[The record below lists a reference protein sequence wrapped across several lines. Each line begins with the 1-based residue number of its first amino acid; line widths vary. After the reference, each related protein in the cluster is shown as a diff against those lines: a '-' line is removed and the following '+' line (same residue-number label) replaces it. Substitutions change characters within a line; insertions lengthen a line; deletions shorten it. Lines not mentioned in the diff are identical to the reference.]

1 MSAPTDSLVV
11 RLLRG
16 LSARVIGFPGWF
28 IWPQLV
34 LFAACVWYTVANLEF
49 VMDRNALLDAN
60 LAYNQNFLRY
70 RNEFPAQ
77 ADLVAVVE
85 SEDPEKNRQ
94 FVERLAV
101 RLEAEST
108 AVSPTNLFTDV
119 FYKGDLTLMGKKALL
134 FVPETNLVE
143 LNRTLKEYRPFLQQF
158 ASSSNLSSLFGQIN
172 TLIRT
177 SPQQTNAET
186 ESLIN
191 SLPALQRI
199 IRRAQESLNRPGTP
213 PSPGVEALFGGG
225 REAESRKYLTFG
237 RGQIYL
243 TTARPRAIL
252 AEEAVPPPPSL
263 WSRITGRDPSSPE
276 ALKKRRKSLQADLNA
291 RAVSR
296 FRELVLEVQAEVG
309 GVNAGVTGEGVLDF
323 DEMVQ
328 SQKDSTMATT
338 LSLVLVA
345 LIFVFGYRQMV
356 RPLLATGCLVIGLGY
371 TMAFTTATVG
381 HLNILT
387 ITFVPML
394 IGLAIDFGVHL
405 ITRFE
410 EELANGLTKTDA
422 MELAMVNTG
431 KGIFTGCLTTAGAFA
446 AMSITDFR
454 GIREMGVICG
464 GGLVICLI
472 PMLTLLPALLL
483 GRKSARAAHQPVA
496 KAPANET
503 PDLRARIERIWL
515 ERPWTVL
522 GLAGALS
529 AFTAVGAFRVH
540 FDYNLLNMQSP
551 QLASVQFEHKLVDS
565 AEKSVIFGA
574 VIATNLAEAQLLEER
589 LRALPTVGSVESMAS
604 FLAADST
611 TKLALIQGIRD
622 TAAPIEFAEPDSRP
636 VDLND
641 LSQTLW
647 SLQGYL
653 ALAADEVALR
663 GRTNLLNDIVSL
675 KNALGEFRT
684 DLFRGT
690 PQERERHARKLAAF
704 QYALLSD
711 LRDTINTLRTQ
722 DNTGGLRPIDLPDPL
737 RNRFVGVH
745 SNLLLQVYPRTNV
758 WDREPQQAFVAE
770 LHSVEPTATG
780 APVQM
785 YFYTELLKQSYVEA
799 AWWALAAIV
808 VLVWIH
814 FRKFSS
820 VVLSLIP
827 VGLGTLWVVG
837 IMGWVG
843 VPFNPANIMML
854 PLVIG
859 IGITN
864 GIHILNRF
872 AEEKNPSILAKST
885 GKAVFVSGL
894 TTVAGFGSLVL
905 AEHQGIR
912 SLGFIMAFGTA
923 TCMTAGLTVLPA
935 LLTVGERK
943 SPPAP

>member
-186 ESLIN
+186 DSLIN

-243 TTARPRAIL
+243 TTARPRTIL

-263 WSRITGRDPSSPE
+263 WSRLTGRDPTSPE
-276 ALKKRRKSLQADLNA
+276 ALKKRRKSLQEDLNA

-338 LSLVLVA
+338 LSLALVA

-472 PMLTLLPALLL
+472 PMMTLLPALLL
-483 GRKSARAAHQPVA
+483 GRRSVRATHQPVA

-529 AFTAVGAFRVH
+529 AVTAVGAFRVH

-574 VIATNLAEAQLLEER
+574 VIATNLAEAQLLEAR

-611 TKLALIQGIRD
+611 TKLALIQGIRE

-684 DLFRGT
+684 ELFRGT

-737 RNRFVGVH
+737 RNRFVGVQ

-808 VLVWIH
+808 ILVWIH

-943 SPPAP
+943 PPTAS